1 MPDPGLSRAS
11 EDAGS
16 LAPPPPRAIGP
27 YVGGAACR
35 FVASR
40 WPWRLGLLAGPGTGI
55 PSRCPACSPSVRG
68 VHVEAQV
75 IPDCTNRPRFPP
87 CRARMLLSGTLIGR
101 SRVSAEP
108 HARVC
113 AQMHAA
119 TPAAA
124 PSHAPCARCVPTF
137 TFCKLRFTCC
147 MLRAVYVC
155 RLRGARRG
163 RGVRPPSEFTRARA
177 RMRAGAHALSGMH

>member
-1 MPDPGLSRAS
+1 MRDPGLSRAS

-16 LAPPPPRAIGP
+16 LAPPSPRAIGP

-55 PSRCPACSPSVRG
+55 PSRFPTCRLGVRG

-75 IPDCTNRPRFPP
+75 ISDCTNRPRFPP

-113 AQMHAA
+113 AQVRAA

-124 PSHAPCARCVPTF
+124 PSNVPCCV
-137 TFCKLRFTCC
+137 LRAAFYMLHVMHFTCC
-147 MLRAVYVC
+147 MAASC
-155 RLRGARRG
+155 TPTA
-163 RGVRPPSEFTRARA
+163 GVRPPSEFTRARA
-177 RMRAGAHALSGMH
+177 HMRARAHA

>member
-1 MPDPGLSRAS
+1 MRASGLSRAS

-16 LAPPPPRAIGP
+16 LAAPSPRAIGP

-35 FVASR
+35 FDASLR
-40 WPWRLGLLAGPGTGI
+40 WPWRLLAGPGSRI

-75 IPDCTNRPRFPP
+75 IPDCRNRPRFPP

-101 SRVSAEP
+101 SRGSAEP

-113 AQMHAA
+113 AQVRAA

-124 PSHAPCARCVPTF
+124 PSNVPCCV
-137 TFCKLRFTCC
+137 LRAAFYMLHVMHFTCC
-147 MLRAVYVC
+147 MAASC
-155 RLRGARRG
+155 TPTA
-163 RGVRPPSEFTRARA
+163 GVRPPSELTRARA
-177 RMRAGAHALSGMH
+177 HIRARVHA